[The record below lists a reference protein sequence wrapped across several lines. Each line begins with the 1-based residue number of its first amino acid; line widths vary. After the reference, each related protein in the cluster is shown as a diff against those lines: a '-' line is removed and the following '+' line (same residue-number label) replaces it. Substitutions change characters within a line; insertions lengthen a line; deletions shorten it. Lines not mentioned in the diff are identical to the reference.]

1 MGRKWKAQELAALA
15 FSILVTAIILLLNP
29 AEAMKQAIGN
39 WGYLGIFLIMLLNN
53 ATVIL
58 PAPGLLAV
66 LAAARAYDPLLVGLA
81 GGIGA
86 ALGELTGYLFGYGS
100 LAFVNEGKSKIY
112 RRVEKWMKRNGFITI
127 LALAA
132 IPNPFFDLAG
142 MTAGTM
148 KYPWQ
153 KFLLACAI
161 GQVIKA
167 TALAYMGSL

>member
-1 MGRKWKAQELAALA
+1 MKLEKKELAALA
-15 FSILVTAIILLLNP
+15 FSILVTAAILLSNP
-29 AEAMKQAIGN
+29 AEAMKEAIGN

-66 LAAARAYDPLLVGLA
+66 LAAARSYNPLFVGLA
-81 GGIGA
+81 GGLGA

-100 LAFVNEGKSKIY
+100 LAFMDEGKSKLY
-112 RRVEKWMKRNGFITI
+112 RSVEKWMKRNGFLTI
-127 LALAA
+127 IVLAA

-161 GQVIKA
+161 GQVAKA
-167 TALAYMGSL
+167 TAIAYFGSL